1 VTWHLRRAS
10 WLPDSGTPP
19 SGRASREADILV
31 MTATNPLLA
40 DWTTPFA
47 LPPFDQIRAAHFG
60 PAFEVAM
67 KAQRSEV
74 EAIAAQPQAPDFD
87 NTVAAFDRS
96 GRLLSRIEAA
106 FHALAASHT
115 SPEIQAVQRELA
127 APLAAHESA
136 VMMHAGLFARL
147 DAVHARRHDLRLNPE
162 QLRLVERL
170 HLDFVRAGAQLGVD
184 KQPRY
189 AQIMERLAQLTT
201 RFAQNVLADEAG
213 FLLELSDDE
222 RAVFPP
228 FVLAPPLQAA
238 SDRGLA
244 EGRHV
249 VTLSRSLIVPFLT
262 FSTRRELRERAWRAW
277 VGRGENPGDTDN
289 HEVARDILRLR
300 QEQAW
305 MHGHSSYAEY
315 ALANT
320 MAGNIASVN
329 NLLDDVY
336 ARALTALQA
345 EREAV
350 HERLRDAG
358 VQAPFMAWDWRFGS
372 ERVRQT
378 RYAFDDGEVKPYFS
392 LDRMVLAAFDCAR
405 RLFGIRMVRNDAIA
419 VYHPDVVAYEV
430 WDDSGA
436 ASAGTAG
443 EGRLIGIFLHDN
455 FARQTKRS
463 GAWMSALR
471 WQGRN
476 GSVDLPVI
484 MNNNNFAKGAPGEP
498 TLLSFDDARTL
509 FHEFG
514 HGLHGLLSNVTYQ
527 RLSGTNVLRDFIEL
541 PSQLFEH
548 WLLEPEV
555 IARHARHWQTGE
567 PIPETLVRRLQE
579 ARRWGQA
586 YDTVRYAGSA
596 LVDMAVHSR
605 RDKEPPADLPEFE
618 AATLARLNLPPE
630 VGINHRLLHFQ
641 HLFSGSA
648 YAAGYY
654 VYLWAEVLDA
664 DAFEAF
670 KEAGDAFDPVI
681 AARLRQC
688 IYAAGDSVPPQQAY
702 AAFRG
707 RMPSIGPLL
716 RKRGLLPEDVEY

>member
-1 VTWHLRRAS
+1 MARRRHHPRQRFA
-10 WLPDSGTPP
+10 PHGGTTATSKKPTHH
-19 SGRASREADILV
+19 A
-31 MTATNPLLA
+31 MTTTNPLLA

-47 LPPFDQIRAAHFG
+47 LPPFDLIRAADFA
-60 PAFEVAM
+60 PALAAAM
-67 KAQRSEV
+67 QAQRAEV
-74 EAIAAQPQAPDFD
+74 ETIAAQPAPPDFD

-127 APLAAHESA
+127 GPMAAHDSA

-147 DAVHARRHDLRLNPE
+147 DAVHAARHDLSLDAE
-162 QLRLVERL
+162 SLRLVERL
-170 HLDFVRAGAQLGVD
+170 HLDFVRAGAQLGPD

-213 FLLELSDDE
+213 FQMELADDE
-222 RAVFPP
+222 LDGLPP
-228 FVLAPPLQAA
+228 FVRASARQAA
-238 SDRGLA
+238 TDRGL
-244 EGRHV
+244 GDDQHV

-262 FSTRRELRERAWRAW
+262 FSARRDLRERAWKAW
-277 VGRGENPGDTDN
+277 VGRGESEGETDN

-305 MHGHSSYAEY
+305 MHGHASYADF

-336 ARALTALQA
+336 ARALAALQG

-350 HERLRDAG
+350 HESLREAG
-358 VQAPFMAWDWRFGS
+358 VPGPYMAWDWRFGS
-372 ERVRQT
+372 ERVRQA
-378 RYAFDDGEVKPYFS
+378 RYAFDDAEVKPYFS
-392 LDRMVLAAFDCAR
+392 LARMVQAAFDCAH
-405 RLFGIRMVRNDAIA
+405 RLFGIRMVRNDAIP

-430 WDDSGA
+430 HDENVGQQ
-436 ASAGTAG
+436 
-443 EGRLIGIFLHDN
+443 IGIFLHDN

-471 WQGRN
+471 WQCRN
-476 GSVDLPVI
+476 GGVELPVI

-514 HGLHGLLSNVTYQ
+514 HGLHGLLSNVTFQ
-527 RLSGTNVLRDFIEL
+527 RLSGTNVLRDFVEL

-567 PIPETLVRRLQE
+567 PIPEALVRRLQD

-586 YDTVRYAGSA
+586 YETVRYAGSA

-605 RDKEPPADLPEFE
+605 QDKEPPQDLPEFE

-630 VGINHRLLHFQ
+630 VAVNHRLLHFQ
-641 HLFSGSA
+641 HLFSGAS

-664 DAFEAF
+664 DAFDAF
-670 KEAGDAFDPVI
+670 KEAGSAFDPVV
-681 AARLRQC
+681 AARLREC
-688 IYAAGDSVPPQQAY
+688 IYGAGDSVAPQQAY

-707 RMPSIGPLL
+707 RMPSIEPLL
-716 RKRGLLPEDVEY
+716 RKRGLVPEDVTF

>member
-1 VTWHLRRAS
+1 
-10 WLPDSGTPP
+10 
-19 SGRASREADILV
+19 
-31 MTATNPLLA
+31 MTTTNPLLA

-47 LPPFDQIRAAHFG
+47 LPPFDLIEAAHFT
-60 PAFEVAM
+60 PAFDAAM
-67 KAQRSEV
+67 KAQRAEV
-74 EAIAAQPQAPDFD
+74 DAIAAQAEPADFD

-96 GRLLSRIEAA
+96 GRLLSRIETA

-115 SPEIQAVQRELA
+115 SPDIQAVQRELA
-127 APLAAHESA
+127 APLAAHDSA

-147 DAVHARRHDLRLNPE
+147 DAVHEQRHDLSLTPE

-170 HLDFVRAGAQLGVD
+170 HVDFVRAGARLGPD

-189 AQIMERLAQLTT
+189 AHIMERLAQLTT

-213 FLLELSDDE
+213 FQLELSDDE
-222 RAVFPP
+222 LDGLPP
-228 FVLAPPLQAA
+228 FVRASARQAA
-238 SDRGLA
+238 SDRGLPA
-244 EGRHV
+244 GRHV

-262 FSTRRELRERAWRAW
+262 FSSHRALREKAWKAW
-277 VGRGENPGDTDN
+277 VGRGENEGETDN
-289 HEVARDILRLR
+289 REVARDILRLR

-305 MHGHSSYAEY
+305 MHGHASYADY

-336 ARALTALQA
+336 VRALAALKD
-345 EREAV
+345 ERDAV
-350 HERLRDAG
+350 HEALHGAE
-358 VQAPFMAWDWRFGS
+358 VAAPFMAWDWRYGS
-372 ERVRQT
+372 EKVRQQ

-392 LDRMVLAAFDCAR
+392 LDRMVQAAFDCAQ
-405 RLFGIRMVRNDAIA
+405 RLFGIRMVRNDAIP
-419 VYHPDVVAYEV
+419 VYHPDVVPYEV
-430 WDDSGA
+430 HDGDK
-436 ASAGTAG
+436 
-443 EGRLIGIFLHDN
+443 LIGIFLHDN

-471 WQGRN
+471 WQCRN
-476 GSVDLPVI
+476 GGDDLPVI
-484 MNNNNFAKGAPGEP
+484 MNNNNFAKDAPGEP

-527 RLSGTNVLRDFIEL
+527 RLSGTNVLRDFVEL

-567 PIPETLVRRLQE
+567 PIPETLVRRLQD

-586 YDTVRYAGSA
+586 YETARYAGSA

-605 RDKEPPADLPEFE
+605 TDKEPPPDLPEFE

-630 VGINHRLLHFQ
+630 VGVNHRLLHFQ
-641 HLFSGSA
+641 HLFSGAS

-664 DAFEAF
+664 DAFDAF
-670 KEAGDAFDPVI
+670 KEAGSAFDPET

-688 IYAAGDSVPPQQAY
+688 IYGAGDSVAPQQAY

-707 RMPSIGPLL
+707 RMPSIQPLL
-716 RKRGLLPEDVEY
+716 RKRGLLPEGVEY

>member
-1 VTWHLRRAS
+1 
-10 WLPDSGTPP
+10 
-19 SGRASREADILV
+19 

-40 DWTTPFA
+40 DWTTPFG
-47 LPPFDQIRAAHFG
+47 LPPFDRIQAADFG
-60 PAFEVAM
+60 PAFEAAM
-67 KAQRSEV
+67 KAQRAEV
-74 EAIAAQPQAPDFD
+74 EAIAARPAAPDFE
-87 NTVAAFDRS
+87 NTVTAFDRS

-127 APLAAHESA
+127 GPLAAHESA

-147 DAVHARRHDLRLNPE
+147 DAVHAKRHELALDAE

-170 HLDFVRAGAQLGVD
+170 HVDFVRAGARLGPD
-184 KQPRY
+184 TQPRY
-189 AQIMERLAQLTT
+189 AQVMERLAQLTT

-213 FLLELSDDE
+213 FQLELSDDE
-222 RAVFPP
+222 LDGLPP
-228 FVLAPPLQAA
+228 FVRAAARQAA
-238 SDRGLA
+238 IDRGLPD
-244 EGRHV
+244 GTHV

-262 FSTRRELRERAWRAW
+262 FSSRRELRERAWRAW
-277 VGRGENPGDTDN
+277 VGRGEIEGETDN
-289 HEVARDILRLR
+289 REVARDILRLR

-320 MAGNIASVN
+320 MAGNVASVN
-329 NLLDDVY
+329 SLLDDVY
-336 ARALTALQA
+336 SRALTALQD
-345 EREAV
+345 ERKAV
-350 HERLRDAG
+350 HEALRDAG
-358 VQAPFMAWDWRFGS
+358 IAGPYMAWDWRWGS
-372 ERVRQT
+372 EKVRQQ

-392 LDRMVLAAFDCAR
+392 LDRMVQAAFDCAQ
-405 RLFGIRMVRNDAIA
+405 RLFGIRMVRNDAIP

-430 WDDSGA
+430 HDGD
-436 ASAGTAG
+436 
-443 EGRLIGIFLHDN
+443 RLIGIFLHDN

-471 WQGRN
+471 WQCRN
-476 GSVDLPVI
+476 GGVDLPVI

-527 RLSGTNVLRDFIEL
+527 RLSGTNVLRDFVEL

-567 PIPETLVRRLQE
+567 AIPATLVRRLQE

-586 YDTVRYAGSA
+586 YETVRYAGSA

-605 RDKEPPADLPEFE
+605 QDKEPPEDLAEFE

-641 HLFSGSA
+641 HLFSGAA

-664 DAFEAF
+664 DAFDAF
-670 KEAGDAFDPVI
+670 KEAGDAFDPAT

-688 IYAAGDSVPPQQAY
+688 IYGAGDSVAPQHAY
-702 AAFRG
+702 ASFRG
-707 RMPSIGPLL
+707 RMPSIEPLL

>member
-1 VTWHLRRAS
+1 
-10 WLPDSGTPP
+10 
-19 SGRASREADILV
+19 
-31 MTATNPLLA
+31 MTDTNPLLS
-40 DWTTPFA
+40 DWTTPFG
-47 LPPFDQIRAAHFG
+47 LPPFDRIRAADFA
-60 PAFEVAM
+60 PAFAVAM
-67 KAQRSEV
+67 QAQRDEV
-74 EAIAAQPQAPDFD
+74 EAIAAQASAATFD
-87 NTVAAFDRS
+87 DTVAAYDRS

-127 APLAAHESA
+127 GPLAAHESA

-147 DAVHARRHDLRLNPE
+147 DAVHAQRHALGLDAE
-162 QLRLVERL
+162 SLRLVERL
-170 HLDFVRAGAQLGVD
+170 HVDFVRAGARLGPD

-213 FLLELSDDE
+213 FQLELAEADLDGL
-222 RAVFPP
+222 PP
-228 FVLAPPLQAA
+228 FVRASARQAA
-238 SDRGLA
+238 IDRGLG
-244 EGRHV
+244 EGAHV

-262 FSTRRELRERAWRAW
+262 FSTKRELRERAWKAW
-277 VGRGENPGDTDN
+277 VGRGENEGDTDN
-289 HEVARDILRLR
+289 REVARDILRLR

-305 MHGHSSYAEY
+305 MHGHASYAEF

-336 ARALTALQA
+336 TRALAALQG
-345 EREAV
+345 ERAAV
-350 HERLRDAG
+350 HESLREAQLPG
-358 VQAPFMAWDWRFGS
+358 PYMAWDWRFGS
-372 ERVRQT
+372 ERVRQS

-392 LDRMVLAAFDCAR
+392 LDRMVQAAFDCAH
-405 RLFGIRMVRNDAIA
+405 RLFGVRMVRNDAIP

-430 WDDSGA
+430 HDDKA
-436 ASAGTAG
+436 
-443 EGRLIGIFLHDN
+443 GRLIGIFLHDN

-471 WQGRN
+471 YQGRN
-476 GSVDLPVI
+476 GGVDLPVI

-514 HGLHGLLSNVTYQ
+514 HGLHGLLTNVTFQ
-527 RLSGTNVLRDFIEL
+527 RLSGTNVLRDFVEL

-567 PIPETLVRRLQE
+567 PIPEALVRRLQE

-586 YDTVRYAGSA
+586 YETVRYAGSA

-605 RDKEPPADLPEFE
+605 QDKEPPPELAEFE

-630 VGINHRLLHFQ
+630 VGVNHRLLHFQ

-664 DAFEAF
+664 DAFDAF
-670 KEAGDAFDPVI
+670 KEAGSAFDPVT

-688 IYAAGDSVPPQQAY
+688 IYGAGDSVAPQQAY

-707 RMPSIGPLL
+707 RMPSIEPLL
-716 RKRGLLPEDVEY
+716 RKRGLLAEDVEY

>member
-1 VTWHLRRAS
+1 
-10 WLPDSGTPP
+10 
-19 SGRASREADILV
+19 

-40 DWTTPFA
+40 DWKTPFG
-47 LPPFDQIRAAHFG
+47 LPPFDSIRAADFA
-60 PAFEVAM
+60 PAFEAAM
-67 KAQRSEV
+67 KAQRDEV
-74 EAIAAQPQAPDFD
+74 EAIAAQVAAPDFD

-115 SPEIQAVQRELA
+115 SPEIQAAQRELA

-136 VMMHAGLFARL
+136 VMMDAGLFARL
-147 DAVHARRHDLRLNPE
+147 DTVHTARHELALE
-162 QLRLVERL
+162 AESLRLVERL
-170 HLDFVRAGAQLGVD
+170 HVDFVRSGARLAPA
-184 KQPRY
+184 KQARY

-213 FLLELSDDE
+213 FQLELQGDE
-222 RAVFPP
+222 LDGLPSFVRA
-228 FVLAPPLQAA
+228 AARQAA
-238 SDRGLA
+238 SDRGLGEA
-244 EGRHV
+244 AHV

-262 FSTRRELRERAWRAW
+262 FSTRRELRERAWKAW
-277 VGRGENPGDTDN
+277 VGRGENAGETDN
-289 HEVARDILRLR
+289 REVAREILRLR

-305 MHGHSSYAEY
+305 LHGHPSYADF

-329 NLLDDVY
+329 TLLDDVY
-336 ARALTALQA
+336 GRALDALQG

-350 HERLRDAG
+350 HESLRAAG
-358 VQAPFMAWDWRFGS
+358 VAGPMMAWDWRFGS
-372 ERVRQT
+372 ERVRQA

-392 LDRMVLAAFDCAR
+392 LDRMVQAAFDCAH
-405 RLFGIRMVRNDAIA
+405 RLFGIRLVRNDTIP

-430 WDDSGA
+430 HDVGA
-436 ASAGTAG
+436 PGNGDVAPTG
-443 EGRLIGIFLHDN
+443 GRLLGIFLHDN

-471 WQGRN
+471 WQCRN
-476 GSVDLPVI
+476 GGVDLPVI

-514 HGLHGLLSNVTYQ
+514 HGLHGLLSDVTFQ
-527 RLSGTNVLRDFIEL
+527 RLSGTNVLRDFVEL

-555 IARHARHWQTGE
+555 IARHARHWQSGA
-567 PIPETLVRRLQE
+567 PIPESLVRRLQE
-579 ARRWGQA
+579 SRRWGQA
-586 YDTVRYAGSA
+586 YETVRYAGSA

-605 RDKEPPADLPEFE
+605 RDKEPPADLCEFE
-618 AATLARLNLPPE
+618 SATLARLNLPPE
-630 VGINHRLLHFQ
+630 VGVNHRLLHFQ
-641 HLFSGSA
+641 HLFSGSS

-664 DAFEAF
+664 DAFDAF
-670 KEAGDAFDPVI
+670 REAGSAFDPEV
-681 AARLRQC
+681 AARLRRC
-688 IYAAGDSVPPQQAY
+688 IYGAGDSIAPQQAY

-707 RMPSIGPLL
+707 RMPSIEPLL
-716 RKRGLLPEDVEY
+716 RKRGLLPEDVVY

>member
-1 VTWHLRRAS
+1 
-10 WLPDSGTPP
+10 
-19 SGRASREADILV
+19 
-31 MTATNPLLA
+31 MTAKNPLLD
-40 DWTTPFA
+40 DWTTPFS
-47 LPPFDQIRAAHFG
+47 LPPFDRIRAADFA
-60 PAFEVAM
+60 PAFAAAM
-67 KAQRSEV
+67 QAQRAEV
-74 EAIAAQPQAPDFD
+74 EAIAAHPGPADFD
-87 NTVAAFDRS
+87 NTVAAFDRG

-127 APLAAHESA
+127 GPLAAHDSA
-136 VMMHAGLFARL
+136 VMMHAGLFARM
-147 DAVHARRHDLRLNPE
+147 DAVHAARHGLGLDPE
-162 QLRLVERL
+162 RLRLVERL
-170 HLDFVRAGAQLGVD
+170 HIDFVRAGAKLGAD
-184 KQPRY
+184 QQPRY

-213 FLLELSDDE
+213 FQLELSDAELDGL
-222 RAVFPP
+222 PP
-228 FVLAPPLQAA
+228 FVRASARQAA
-238 SDRGLA
+238 SDRGLGA
-244 EGRHV
+244 GTHV

-262 FSTRRELRERAWRAW
+262 FSSHRQLRERAWTAW
-277 VGRGENPGDTDN
+277 VGRGENEGETDN

-305 MHGHSSYAEY
+305 MHGHASYADY

-320 MAGNIASVN
+320 MAGTTASVD

-336 ARALTALQA
+336 ARALGALRD
-345 EREAV
+345 ERAAV
-350 HERLRDAG
+350 HESLRDAG
-358 VQAPFMAWDWRFGS
+358 VAAPYMAWDWRFGS
-372 ERVRQT
+372 ERVRQA

-392 LDRMVLAAFDCAR
+392 LDRMVQAAFDCAQ
-405 RLFGIRMVRNDAIA
+405 RLFGIRMVRNDAIP
-419 VYHPDVVAYEV
+419 VYHPDVVPYEV
-430 WDDSGA
+430 HDGDK
-436 ASAGTAG
+436 
-443 EGRLIGIFLHDN
+443 LIGIFLHDN

-471 WQGRN
+471 WQCRN
-476 GSVDLPVI
+476 GGVDLPVI

-514 HGLHGLLSNVTYQ
+514 HGLHGLLSNVTFQ
-527 RLSGTNVLRDFIEL
+527 RLSGTNVLRDFVEL

-586 YDTVRYAGSA
+586 YETVRYAGSA
-596 LVDMAVHSR
+596 LVDMAVHAR
-605 RDKEPPADLPEFE
+605 QDKEPPADLPEFE
-618 AATLARLNLPPE
+618 AATLARLGLPPE
-630 VGINHRLLHFQ
+630 VGVNHRLLHFQ

-664 DAFEAF
+664 DAFDAF
-670 KEAGDAFDPVI
+670 KEAGNPFDPVT

-688 IYAAGDSVPPQQAY
+688 IYGAGDSVAPQQAY

-707 RMPSIGPLL
+707 RMPSIEPLL
-716 RKRGLLPEDVEY
+716 RKRGLLPEGVEY

>member
-1 VTWHLRRAS
+1 
-10 WLPDSGTPP
+10 
-19 SGRASREADILV
+19 

-47 LPPFDQIRAAHFG
+47 LPPFDLIQASHFA
-60 PAFEVAM
+60 PAFEAAM
-67 KAQRSEV
+67 QAQRAEV
-74 EAIAAQPQAPDFD
+74 EAIAAQADTPDFE

-96 GRLLSRIEAA
+96 GRLLARIEAA

-115 SPEIQAVQRELA
+115 SPELQAVQRELA
-127 APLAAHESA
+127 APLAAHDSA

-147 DAVHARRHDLRLNPE
+147 DAVHARRQELGLDPE
-162 QLRLVERL
+162 QMRLVERL
-170 HLDFVRAGAQLGVD
+170 HVDFVRSGAKLGSD
-184 KQPRY
+184 RQPRY

-201 RFAQNVLADEAG
+201 RFAQNVLADDAG
-213 FLLELSDDE
+213 FQLELSSE
-222 RAVFPP
+222 ELAGRPP
-228 FVLAPPLQAA
+228 FVRASARQAA

-244 EGRHV
+244 EGTHV

-262 FSTRRELRERAWRAW
+262 FSNRRELRERAWKAW
-277 VGRGENPGDTDN
+277 VGRGENEGETDN

-305 MHGHSSYAEY
+305 LHGHASYAEY

-320 MAGNIASVN
+320 MAGNVASVN
-329 NLLDDVY
+329 TLLDDVY
-336 ARALTALQA
+336 SRALTALQD
-345 EREAV
+345 EREA
-350 HERLRDAG
+350 
-358 VQAPFMAWDWRFGS
+358 WRFGA
-372 ERVRQT
+372 EKVRQQ

-392 LDRMVLAAFDCAR
+392 LDRMVQAAFDCAH
-405 RLFGIRMVRNDAIA
+405 RLFGIRMVRNDAIP
-419 VYHPDVVAYEV
+419 VYHPDVVPYEV
-430 WDDSGA
+430 HDGDK
-436 ASAGTAG
+436 
-443 EGRLIGIFLHDN
+443 LIGIFLHDN

-471 WQGRN
+471 WQSRN

-514 HGLHGLLSNVTYQ
+514 HGLHGLLSNVTFQ
-527 RLSGTNVLRDFIEL
+527 RLSGTNVLRDFVEL
-541 PSQLFEH
+541 PSQLYEH

-579 ARRWGQA
+579 SRRWGQA
-586 YDTVRYAGSA
+586 YETVRYAGSA

-605 RDKEPPADLPEFE
+605 QDKEPPPDLPEFE

-630 VGINHRLLHFQ
+630 VGVNHKLLHFQ
-641 HLFSGSA
+641 HLFSGSS

-664 DAFEAF
+664 DAFDAF
-670 KEAGDAFDPVI
+670 KEAGSAFDPVV

-688 IYAAGDSVPPQQAY
+688 IYGAGDSVAPQQASPD
-702 AAFRG
+702 FRG
-707 RMPSIGPLL
+707 RMPSIEPLL

>member
-1 VTWHLRRAS
+1 
-10 WLPDSGTPP
+10 
-19 SGRASREADILV
+19 

-40 DWTTPFA
+40 DWTTPFS
-47 LPPFDQIRAAHFG
+47 LPPFDRIRATDFS
-60 PAFEVAM
+60 PAFEAAM
-67 KAQRSEV
+67 RAQRAEV
-74 EAIAAQPQAPDFD
+74 DAIAAQPGAPDFD

-127 APLAAHESA
+127 GPLAAHESA

-147 DAVHARRHDLRLNPE
+147 DAVHVKRHELPLDEE

-170 HLDFVRAGAQLGVD
+170 HVDFVRAGARLGSD

-213 FLLELSDDE
+213 FQLELSEAELDGL
-222 RAVFPP
+222 PP
-228 FVLAPPLQAA
+228 FVRASARQAA

-244 EGRHV
+244 EGTHV

-262 FSTRRELRERAWRAW
+262 FSNRRALRERAWRAW
-277 VGRGENPGDTDN
+277 VGRGEIEGETDN
-289 HEVARDILRLR
+289 REVARDILRLR

-305 MHGHSSYAEY
+305 MHGHASYADY

-320 MAGNIASVN
+320 MAGNVASVDT
-329 NLLDDVY
+329 LLDDVY
-336 ARALTALQA
+336 SRALAALQD
-345 EREAV
+345 ERKAV
-350 HERLRDAG
+350 HEALRDSG
-358 VQAPFMAWDWRFGS
+358 VAAPYMAWDWRFGS
-372 ERVRQT
+372 EKVRQQ

-392 LDRMVLAAFDCAR
+392 LDRMVQAAFDCAQ
-405 RLFGIRMVRNDAIA
+405 RLFGIRMVRNDAIP
-419 VYHPDVVAYEV
+419 VYHPDVVPYEV
-430 WDDSGA
+430 HDGD
-436 ASAGTAG
+436 
-443 EGRLIGIFLHDN
+443 RLIGIFLHDN

-471 WQGRN
+471 WQCRN
-476 GSVDLPVI
+476 GGVDLPVI

-514 HGLHGLLSNVTYQ
+514 HGLHGLLSDVTYQ
-527 RLSGTNVLRDFIEL
+527 RLSGTNVLRDFVEL

-586 YDTVRYAGSA
+586 YETVRYAGSA

-605 RDKEPPADLPEFE
+605 QDKEPPEDLPEFE

-630 VGINHRLLHFQ
+630 VGVNHRLLHFQ

-664 DAFEAF
+664 DAFDAF
-670 KEAGDAFDPVI
+670 KEAGNAFDPAT

-688 IYAAGDSVPPQQAY
+688 IYGAGDSVAPQQAY

-707 RMPSIGPLL
+707 RMPSIEPLL

>member
-1 VTWHLRRAS
+1 
-10 WLPDSGTPP
+10 
-19 SGRASREADILV
+19 
-31 MTATNPLLA
+31 MTANNPLLA

-47 LPPFDQIRAAHFG
+47 LPPFDRIRASHFA
-60 PAFEVAM
+60 PAFESAM
-67 KAQRSEV
+67 HAQRAEV
-74 EAIAAQPQAPDFD
+74 DAIATQDDAPDFD

-115 SPEIQAVQRELA
+115 SPEIQAVQRDLA
-127 APLAAHESA
+127 GPLAAHDSA

-147 DAVHARRHDLRLNPE
+147 DAVHSGRHEFGLAPE

-170 HLDFVRAGAQLGVD
+170 HLDFVRAGARLGAD

-213 FLLELSDDE
+213 FQLELSEDDL
-222 RAVFPP
+222 AGLPP
-228 FVLAPPLQAA
+228 FVRASARQAA

-244 EGRHV
+244 DGAHM

-262 FSTRRELRERAWRAW
+262 FAARRDLRERAWKAW
-277 VGRGENPGDTDN
+277 VGRGETAGETDN

-305 MHGHSSYAEY
+305 MHGHASYAEY

-336 ARALTALQA
+336 MRAHTALQG

-350 HERLRDAG
+350 HASLRDAG
-358 VQAPFMAWDWRFGS
+358 VSAPFMAWDWRFGS
-372 ERVRQT
+372 ERVRQS

-392 LDRMVLAAFDCAR
+392 LDRMVQAAFDCAE
-405 RLFGIRMVRNDAIA
+405 RLFGIRMVRNDAIP

-430 WDDSGA
+430 WDETTPDSSIAPNHPPGGTRPGSAAAERGVRACGA
-436 ASAGTAG
+436 GK
-443 EGRLIGIFLHDN
+443 LIGIFLHDN

-476 GSVDLPVI
+476 GGVDLPVI

-527 RLSGTNVLRDFIEL
+527 RLSGTNVLRDFVEL

-586 YDTVRYAGSA
+586 YETVRYAGSA
-596 LVDMAVHSR
+596 LVDMAVHAR
-605 RDKEPPADLPEFE
+605 QDKEPPADLPEFE

-630 VGINHRLLHFQ
+630 VGVNHRLLHFQ

-664 DAFEAF
+664 DAFDAF
-670 KEAGDAFDPVI
+670 KEAGSAFDPVT

-688 IYAAGDSVPPQQAY
+688 IYGAGDSVAPQQAY

-707 RMPSIGPLL
+707 RMPSIEPLL

>member
-1 VTWHLRRAS
+1 
-10 WLPDSGTPP
+10 
-19 SGRASREADILV
+19 
-31 MTATNPLLA
+31 MTAANPLLA
-40 DWTTPFA
+40 DWMTPFA
-47 LPPFDQIRAAHFG
+47 LPPFDRIRADDFA
-60 PAFEVAM
+60 PAFQAAM
-67 KAQRSEV
+67 QAQRNEV
-74 EAIAAQPQAPDFD
+74 DAIAAQDAPPDFD

-96 GRLLSRIEAA
+96 GRLLSRIESA

-115 SPEIQAVQRELA
+115 SPEIQAVQREIA
-127 APLAAHESA
+127 GPLAAHDSA

-147 DAVHARRHDLRLNPE
+147 DRVHAARHELGLEPE

-170 HLDFVRAGAQLGVD
+170 HVDFVRAGAQLGAD
-184 KQPRY
+184 RQPRY

-213 FLLELSDDE
+213 FQLELGGDE
-222 RAVFPP
+222 LDGLPP
-228 FVLAPPLQAA
+228 FVRASARQAA
-238 SDRGLA
+238 SDRGLG
-244 EGRHV
+244 ESSHV

-277 VGRGENPGDTDN
+277 VGRGENEGETDN
-289 HEVARDILRLR
+289 REVAREILRLR

-305 MHGHSSYAEY
+305 MHGHASYADY

-329 NLLDDVY
+329 SLLDDVY
-336 ARALTALQA
+336 ARALDALKD

-350 HERLRDAG
+350 HEALRSAG
-358 VQAPFMAWDWRFGS
+358 VAAPFMAWDWRFGS
-372 ERVRQT
+372 ERVRQQ

-392 LDRMVLAAFDCAR
+392 LDRMVQAAFDCAQ
-405 RLFGIRMVRNDAIA
+405 RLFGIRMVRNDAIP
-419 VYHPDVVAYEV
+419 VYHPDVVPYEV
-430 WDDSGA
+430 HDGDK
-436 ASAGTAG
+436 
-443 EGRLIGIFLHDN
+443 LIGIFLHDN

-463 GAWMSALR
+463 GAWMSSLR
-471 WQGRN
+471 QQSRN
-476 GSVDLPVI
+476 GGVDLPVI

-514 HGLHGLLSNVTYQ
+514 HGLHGLLSNVTFQ
-527 RLSGTNVLRDFIEL
+527 RLSGTNVLRDFVEL

-586 YDTVRYAGSA
+586 YETVRYAGSA

-605 RDKEPPADLPEFE
+605 TDKEPPPDLPEFE

-630 VGINHRLLHFQ
+630 VGVNHRLLHFQ
-641 HLFSGSA
+641 HLFSGSS

-664 DAFEAF
+664 DAFDAF
-670 KEAGDAFDPVI
+670 KEAGNAFDPVT

-688 IYAAGDSVPPQQAY
+688 IYGAGDSVAPQQAY

-707 RMPSIGPLL
+707 RMPSIEPLL

>member
-1 VTWHLRRAS
+1 
-10 WLPDSGTPP
+10 
-19 SGRASREADILV
+19 

-40 DWTTPFA
+40 DWTTPFG
-47 LPPFDQIRAAHFG
+47 LPPFDRIRAADFG
-60 PAFEVAM
+60 PAFEAAM
-67 KAQRSEV
+67 KAQRAEV
-74 EAIAAQPQAPDFD
+74 EAIAAQAAAPDFE

-127 APLAAHESA
+127 GPLAAHESA

-147 DAVHARRHDLRLNPE
+147 DAVHAKRHELALDAE

-170 HLDFVRAGAQLGVD
+170 HVDFVRAGARLGPD
-184 KQPRY
+184 RQPRY
-189 AQIMERLAQLTT
+189 AQVMERLAQLTT

-213 FLLELSDDE
+213 FQLELSDDE
-222 RAVFPP
+222 LDGLPP
-228 FVLAPPLQAA
+228 FVRAAARQAA
-238 SDRGLA
+238 IDRGLP
-244 EGRHV
+244 EGTHV

-262 FSTRRELRERAWRAW
+262 FSSRRELRERAWKAW
-277 VGRGENPGDTDN
+277 VGRGEIEGETDN
-289 HEVARDILRLR
+289 REVARDILRLR

-315 ALANT
+315 ALVNT
-320 MAGNIASVN
+320 MAGNVASVN
-329 NLLDDVY
+329 TLLDDVY
-336 ARALTALQA
+336 SRALTALQD
-345 EREAV
+345 ERKAV
-350 HERLRDAG
+350 HEALREAG
-358 VQAPFMAWDWRFGS
+358 VAAPYMAWDWRWGS
-372 ERVRQT
+372 EKVRQQ

-392 LDRMVLAAFDCAR
+392 LERMVQAAFDCAQ
-405 RLFGIRMVRNDAIA
+405 RLFGIRMLRNDAIP
-419 VYHPDVVAYEV
+419 VYHPDVIAYEV
-430 WDDSGA
+430 HDGD
-436 ASAGTAG
+436 
-443 EGRLIGIFLHDN
+443 RLIGIFLHDN

-471 WQGRN
+471 WQCRN
-476 GSVDLPVI
+476 GGVDLPVI

-527 RLSGTNVLRDFIEL
+527 RLSGTNVLRDFVEL

-555 IARHARHWQTGE
+555 ITRHARHWQTSE
-567 PIPETLVRRLQE
+567 AIPETLVRRLQE

-586 YDTVRYAGSA
+586 YETVRYAGSA

-605 RDKEPPADLPEFE
+605 QDKEPPQDLAEFE

-630 VGINHRLLHFQ
+630 VGVNHRLLHFQ
-641 HLFSGSA
+641 HLFSGAA

-664 DAFEAF
+664 DAFDAF
-670 KEAGDAFDPVI
+670 KEAGNAFDPAT
-681 AARLRQC
+681 AARLRRC
-688 IYAAGDSVPPQQAY
+688 IYGAGDSVAPQQAY
-702 AAFRG
+702 ASFRG
-707 RMPSIGPLL
+707 RMPSIEPLL

>member
-1 VTWHLRRAS
+1 
-10 WLPDSGTPP
+10 
-19 SGRASREADILV
+19 

-47 LPPFDQIRAAHFG
+47 LPPFDEIQAVHFA

-67 KAQRSEV
+67 QAQRDEV
-74 EAIAAQPQAPDFD
+74 QAIAAQAEPPDFD

-96 GRLLSRIEAA
+96 GRLLARIEAA

-127 APLAAHESA
+127 GPLAAHDSA

-147 DAVHARRHDLRLNPE
+147 DAVHAARHGLGLDPE
-162 QLRLVERL
+162 SLRLVERL
-170 HLDFVRAGAQLGVD
+170 HVDFVRAGAQLGPD

-189 AQIMERLAQLTT
+189 AQVMERLAQLTT

-213 FLLELSDDE
+213 FQLELADDE
-222 RAVFPP
+222 LDGLPP
-228 FVLAPPLQAA
+228 FVRASARQAA
-238 SDRGLA
+238 SDRGLG

-262 FSTRRELRERAWRAW
+262 FSTRRDLRERAWKAW
-277 VGRGENPGDTDN
+277 VGRGGNDGGTDN

-305 MHGHSSYAEY
+305 MHGHASYAEF
-315 ALANT
+315 ALTNT

-336 ARALTALQA
+336 ARALAALKD
-345 EREAV
+345 ERAAV
-350 HERLRDAG
+350 HESLRGAG
-358 VQAPFMAWDWRFGS
+358 VPGPYMAWDWRFGS

-392 LDRMVLAAFDCAR
+392 LDRMVQAAFDCAQ
-405 RLFGIRMVRNDAIA
+405 RLFGIRMVRNDAIP

-430 WDDSGA
+430 HDDN
-436 ASAGTAG
+436 AG
-443 EGRLIGIFLHDN
+443 RQIGIFLHDN

-471 WQGRN
+471 WQCRN
-476 GSVDLPVI
+476 GGVDLPVI

-514 HGLHGLLSNVTYQ
+514 HGLHGLLSDVTFQ
-527 RLSGTNVLRDFIEL
+527 RLSGTNVLRDFVEL

-555 IARHARHWQTGE
+555 IARHARHWQTGA
-567 PIPETLVRRLQE
+567 PIPAALVLRLQQ

-586 YDTVRYAGSA
+586 YETVRYAGSA

-605 RDKEPPADLPEFE
+605 QDKEPPSDLPEFE

-630 VGINHRLLHFQ
+630 VGVNHRLLHFQ
-641 HLFSGSA
+641 HLFSGSS

-664 DAFEAF
+664 DAFDAF
-670 KEAGDAFDPVI
+670 KEAGSAFDPVT

-688 IYAAGDSVPPQQAY
+688 IYGAGDSVAPQQAY

-707 RMPSIGPLL
+707 RMPSIEPLL
-716 RKRGLLPEDVEY
+716 RKRGLLPEDVTY

>member
-1 VTWHLRRAS
+1 
-10 WLPDSGTPP
+10 
-19 SGRASREADILV
+19 

-47 LPPFDQIRAAHFG
+47 LPPFDRIRASDFA
-60 PAFEVAM
+60 PAFAAAM
-67 KAQRSEV
+67 AAQRAEV
-74 EAIAAQPQAPDFD
+74 DAIAAQPAAPDFD

-127 APLAAHESA
+127 GPLAAHDSA

-147 DAVHARRHDLRLNPE
+147 DAVHAKRHELALAPE

-170 HLDFVRAGAQLGVD
+170 HVDFVRAGAKLGPD
-184 KQPRY
+184 RQPRY
-189 AQIMERLAQLTT
+189 TQIMERLAQLTT

-213 FLLELSDDE
+213 FQLELSETELDGL
-222 RAVFPP
+222 PP
-228 FVLAPPLQAA
+228 FVRASARQAA
-238 SDRGLA
+238 SDRGLP
-244 EGRHV
+244 EGTHV

-262 FSTRRELRERAWRAW
+262 FASRRELRERAWKAW
-277 VGRGENPGDTDN
+277 VGRGENEGETDN
-289 HEVARDILRLR
+289 REVARDILRLR

-305 MHGHSSYAEY
+305 MHGHASYADY

-320 MAGNIASVN
+320 MAGNVASVDT
-329 NLLDDVY
+329 LLDDVY
-336 ARALTALQA
+336 ARALAALQD
-345 EREAV
+345 ERQAV
-350 HERLRDAG
+350 HAALRDAG
-358 VQAPFMAWDWRFGS
+358 VAGPYMAWDWRFGS
-372 ERVRQT
+372 EKVRQQ

-392 LDRMVLAAFDCAR
+392 LDRMVQAAFDCAQ
-405 RLFGIRMVRNDAIA
+405 RLFGIRMVRNDAIP
-419 VYHPDVVAYEV
+419 VYHPDVVPYEV
-430 WDDSGA
+430 HDGDK
-436 ASAGTAG
+436 
-443 EGRLIGIFLHDN
+443 LIGIFLHDN

-463 GAWMSALR
+463 GAWMSSLR
-471 WQGRN
+471 VQSRN
-476 GSVDLPVI
+476 GETMLPIV

-527 RLSGTNVLRDFIEL
+527 RLSGTNVLRDFVEL

-567 PIPETLVRRLQE
+567 PIPETLVRRLQQ

-586 YDTVRYAGSA
+586 YETVRYAGSA
-596 LVDMAVHSR
+596 LVDMAVHAR
-605 RDKEPPADLPEFE
+605 QDKEPPADLPEFE

-630 VGINHRLLHFQ
+630 VGVNHRLLHFQ

-664 DAFEAF
+664 DAFDAF
-670 KEAGDAFDPVI
+670 KEAGNAFDPAT

-688 IYAAGDSVPPQQAY
+688 IYGAGDSVAPQQAY

-707 RMPSIGPLL
+707 RMPSIEPLL
-716 RKRGLLPEDVEY
+716 RKRGLLPEGVEY

>member
-1 VTWHLRRAS
+1 
-10 WLPDSGTPP
+10 
-19 SGRASREADILV
+19 

-47 LPPFDQIRAAHFG
+47 LPPFDRIRASDFA
-60 PAFEVAM
+60 PAFEAAM
-67 KAQRSEV
+67 AAQRAEV
-74 EAIAAQPQAPDFD
+74 DAIAAQPAAPDFD

-127 APLAAHESA
+127 GPLAAHDSA

-147 DAVHARRHDLRLNPE
+147 DAVHAKRHELALAPE

-170 HLDFVRAGAQLGVD
+170 HVDFVRAGAKLGPD
-184 KQPRY
+184 RQPRY
-189 AQIMERLAQLTT
+189 TQIMERLAQLTT

-213 FLLELSDDE
+213 FQLELSETELDGL
-222 RAVFPP
+222 PP
-228 FVLAPPLQAA
+228 FVRASARQAA
-238 SDRGLA
+238 SDRGLP
-244 EGRHV
+244 EGTHV

-262 FSTRRELRERAWRAW
+262 FASRRELRERAWKAW
-277 VGRGENPGDTDN
+277 VGRGENEGETDN
-289 HEVARDILRLR
+289 REVARDILRLR

-305 MHGHSSYAEY
+305 MHGHASYADY

-320 MAGNIASVN
+320 MAGNVASVDT
-329 NLLDDVY
+329 LLDDVY
-336 ARALTALQA
+336 ARALAALQD
-345 EREAV
+345 ERQAV
-350 HERLRDAG
+350 HAALRDAG
-358 VQAPFMAWDWRFGS
+358 VAGPYMAWDWRFGS
-372 ERVRQT
+372 EKVRQQ

-392 LDRMVLAAFDCAR
+392 LDRMVQAAFDCAQ
-405 RLFGIRMVRNDAIA
+405 RLFGIRMVRNDAIP
-419 VYHPDVVAYEV
+419 VYHPDVVPYEV
-430 WDDSGA
+430 HDGDK
-436 ASAGTAG
+436 
-443 EGRLIGIFLHDN
+443 LIGIFLHDN

-471 WQGRN
+471 WQCRN
-476 GSVDLPVI
+476 GGVDLPVI

-527 RLSGTNVLRDFIEL
+527 RLSGTNVLRDFVEL

-567 PIPETLVRRLQE
+567 PIPETLVRRLQQ

-586 YDTVRYAGSA
+586 YETVRYAGSA

-605 RDKEPPADLPEFE
+605 QDKEPPPDLPEFE

-630 VGINHRLLHFQ
+630 VGVNHRLLHFQ

-664 DAFEAF
+664 DAFDAF
-670 KEAGDAFDPVI
+670 KEAGNAFDPAT

-688 IYAAGDSVPPQQAY
+688 IYGAGDSVAPQQAY

-707 RMPSIGPLL
+707 RMPSIEPLL
-716 RKRGLLPEDVEY
+716 RKRGLLPEGVEY

>member
-1 VTWHLRRAS
+1 MARRRHHPRQRFA
-10 WLPDSGTPP
+10 PHGGTTATSKKPTHH
-19 SGRASREADILV
+19 A
-31 MTATNPLLA
+31 MTTTNPLLA

-47 LPPFDQIRAAHFG
+47 LPPFDLIRAADFA
-60 PAFEVAM
+60 PALAAAM
-67 KAQRSEV
+67 QAQRAEV
-74 EAIAAQPQAPDFD
+74 ETIAAQPAPPDFD

-127 APLAAHESA
+127 GPMAAHDSA

-147 DAVHARRHDLRLNPE
+147 DAVHAARHDLSLDAE
-162 QLRLVERL
+162 SLRLVERL
-170 HLDFVRAGAQLGVD
+170 HLDFVRAGAQLGPD

-213 FLLELSDDE
+213 FQMELADDE
-222 RAVFPP
+222 LDGLPP
-228 FVLAPPLQAA
+228 FVRASARQAA
-238 SDRGLA
+238 TDRGL
-244 EGRHV
+244 GDDQHV

-262 FSTRRELRERAWRAW
+262 FSARRDLRERAWKAW
-277 VGRGENPGDTDN
+277 VGRGESEGETDN

-305 MHGHSSYAEY
+305 MHGHASYADF

-336 ARALTALQA
+336 ARALAALQG

-350 HERLRDAG
+350 HESLREAG
-358 VQAPFMAWDWRFGS
+358 VPGPYMAWDWRFGS
-372 ERVRQT
+372 ERVRQA
-378 RYAFDDGEVKPYFS
+378 RYAFDDAEVKPYFS
-392 LDRMVLAAFDCAR
+392 LARMVQAAFDCAH
-405 RLFGIRMVRNDAIA
+405 RLFGIRMVRNDAIP

-430 WDDSGA
+430 HDEN
-436 ASAGTAG
+436 AGQQ
-443 EGRLIGIFLHDN
+443 IGIFLHDN

-471 WQGRN
+471 WQCRN
-476 GSVDLPVI
+476 GGVELPVI

-514 HGLHGLLSNVTYQ
+514 HGLHGLLSNVTFQ
-527 RLSGTNVLRDFIEL
+527 RLSGTNVLRDFVEL

-567 PIPETLVRRLQE
+567 PIPEALVRRLQD

-586 YDTVRYAGSA
+586 YETVRYAGSA

-605 RDKEPPADLPEFE
+605 QDKEPPQDLPEFE

-630 VGINHRLLHFQ
+630 VAVNHRLLHFQ
-641 HLFSGSA
+641 HLFSGAS

-664 DAFEAF
+664 DAFDAF
-670 KEAGDAFDPVI
+670 KEAGSAFDPVV
-681 AARLRQC
+681 AARLREC
-688 IYAAGDSVPPQQAY
+688 IYGAGDSVAPQQAY

-707 RMPSIGPLL
+707 RMPSIEPLL
-716 RKRGLLPEDVEY
+716 RKRGLVPEDVTF

>member
-1 VTWHLRRAS
+1 
-10 WLPDSGTPP
+10 
-19 SGRASREADILV
+19 
-31 MTATNPLLA
+31 MTAKNPLLA

-47 LPPFDQIRAAHFG
+47 LPPFDLIRAADFA
-60 PAFEVAM
+60 PAFEAAM
-67 KAQRSEV
+67 RAQRAEV
-74 EAIAAQPQAPDFD
+74 EAIAAQPDAPDFD

-115 SPEIQAVQRELA
+115 SPDIQSVQRELA
-127 APLAAHESA
+127 APLAAHDSA
-136 VMMHAGLFARL
+136 VMMHAGLFARM
-147 DAVHARRHDLRLNPE
+147 DAVHEKRHELGLAPE

-170 HLDFVRAGAQLGVD
+170 HLDFVRAGAKLAADQ
-184 KQPRY
+184 QPRY

-213 FLLELSDDE
+213 FQLALSEADLDGL
-222 RAVFPP
+222 PP
-228 FVLAPPLQAA
+228 FVRASARQAA
-238 SDRGLA
+238 TDRGLG
-244 EGRHV
+244 EGTHV

-262 FSTRRELRERAWRAW
+262 FATRRDLRERAWKAW
-277 VGRGENPGDTDN
+277 VGRGEMEGETDN
-289 HEVARDILRLR
+289 REVARDILRLR

-305 MHGHSSYAEY
+305 MHGHASYADY

-336 ARALTALQA
+336 ARALSALKD

-350 HERLRDAG
+350 HEALRGAG
-358 VQAPFMAWDWRFGS
+358 VTAPFMAWDWRFGS
-372 ERVRQT
+372 ERVRQQ

-392 LDRMVLAAFDCAR
+392 LDRMVQAAFDCAQ
-405 RLFGIRMVRNDAIA
+405 RLFGIRMVRNDAIP
-419 VYHPDVVAYEV
+419 VYHPDVVPYEV
-430 WDDSGA
+430 HDGDK
-436 ASAGTAG
+436 
-443 EGRLIGIFLHDN
+443 LIGIFLHDN

-471 WQGRN
+471 WQCRN
-476 GSVDLPVI
+476 GGVDLPVI

-514 HGLHGLLSNVTYQ
+514 HGLHGLLSDVTYQ
-527 RLSGTNVLRDFIEL
+527 RLSGTNVLRDFVEL

-586 YDTVRYAGSA
+586 YETVRYAGSA

-605 RDKEPPADLPEFE
+605 IDKEPPPDLPEFE

-630 VGINHRLLHFQ
+630 VGVNHRLLHFQ
-641 HLFSGSA
+641 HLFSGSS
-648 YAAGYY
+648 YAAG
-654 VYLWAEVLDA
+654 
-664 DAFEAF
+664 
-670 KEAGDAFDPVI
+670 
-681 AARLRQC
+681 
-688 IYAAGDSVPPQQAY
+688 
-702 AAFRG
+702 
-707 RMPSIGPLL
+707 
-716 RKRGLLPEDVEY
+716 

>member
-1 VTWHLRRAS
+1 
-10 WLPDSGTPP
+10 
-19 SGRASREADILV
+19 
-31 MTATNPLLA
+31 MTAKNPLLA

-47 LPPFDQIRAAHFG
+47 LPPFDLIRAADFA
-60 PAFEVAM
+60 PAFEAAM
-67 KAQRSEV
+67 QAQRAEV
-74 EAIAAQPQAPDFD
+74 EAIAAQPDAPDFD

-115 SPEIQAVQRELA
+115 SPDIQAVQRELA
-127 APLAAHESA
+127 APLAAHDSA
-136 VMMHAGLFARL
+136 VMMHAGLFARM
-147 DAVHARRHDLRLNPE
+147 DAVHAKRHELGLAPE

-170 HLDFVRAGAQLGVD
+170 HLDFVRAGAKLGAD
-184 KQPRY
+184 QQPRY
-189 AQIMERLAQLTT
+189 ARIMERLAQLTT

-213 FLLELSDDE
+213 FQLELSDADLDGL
-222 RAVFPP
+222 PP
-228 FVLAPPLQAA
+228 FVRASARQAA
-238 SDRGLA
+238 SDRGLG
-244 EGRHV
+244 EGAHV

-262 FSTRRELRERAWRAW
+262 FSTRRDLRERAWKAW
-277 VGRGENPGDTDN
+277 VGRGENAGETDN
-289 HEVARDILRLR
+289 REVARDILRLR

-305 MHGHSSYAEY
+305 MHGHASYADH

-336 ARALTALQA
+336 ARALTALKD
-345 EREAV
+345 ERDAV
-350 HERLRDAG
+350 HEALRGAA
-358 VQAPFMAWDWRFGS
+358 VAAPFMAWDWRFGS
-372 ERVRQT
+372 ERVRQQ

-392 LDRMVLAAFDCAR
+392 LDRMVQAAFDCAQ
-405 RLFGIRMVRNDAIA
+405 RLFGIRMVRNDAIP
-419 VYHPDVVAYEV
+419 VYHPDVVPYEV
-430 WDDSGA
+430 WDDTAPVSAGTPNPPPGGARPGSGA
-436 ASAGTAG
+436 AERGVRASG

-471 WQGRN
+471 WQCRN
-476 GSVDLPVI
+476 GGADLPVI

-527 RLSGTNVLRDFIEL
+527 RLSGTNVLRDFVEL

-586 YDTVRYAGSA
+586 YETVRYAGSA

-605 RDKEPPADLPEFE
+605 TDKEPPQDLPEFE

-630 VGINHRLLHFQ
+630 VGVNHRLLHFQ
-641 HLFSGSA
+641 HLFSGAA

-664 DAFEAF
+664 DAFDAF
-670 KEAGDAFDPVI
+670 KEAGNAFDPVT

-688 IYAAGDSVPPQQAY
+688 IYGAGDSVAPQQAY

-707 RMPSIGPLL
+707 RMPSIEPLL
-716 RKRGLLPEDVEY
+716 RKRGLLPEGVAY

>member
-1 VTWHLRRAS
+1 
-10 WLPDSGTPP
+10 
-19 SGRASREADILV
+19 
-31 MTATNPLLA
+31 MTANNPLLA
-40 DWTTPFA
+40 DWKTPFS
-47 LPPFDQIRAAHFG
+47 LPPFDQIRASDFA
-60 PAFEVAM
+60 PAFEAAM
-67 KAQRSEV
+67 RAQRGEV
-74 EAIAAQPQAPDFD
+74 EAIAGHADAPDFD

-115 SPEIQAVQRELA
+115 SPDIQAVQRDLA

-147 DAVHARRHDLRLNPE
+147 DAVHAKRHELGLDPE

-170 HLDFVRAGAQLGVD
+170 HVDFVRAGARLGAEQ
-184 KQPRY
+184 QPRY
-189 AQIMERLAQLTT
+189 ARIMERLAQLTT

-213 FLLELSDDE
+213 FQLELSDADLE
-222 RAVFPP
+222 GLPP
-228 FVLAPPLQAA
+228 FVRAAARQAA
-238 SDRGLA
+238 IDRGLG
-244 EGRHV
+244 EGTHV

-262 FSTRRELRERAWRAW
+262 FSTRRDLRERAWKAW
-277 VGRGENPGDTDN
+277 VGRGENEGETDN

-305 MHGHSSYAEY
+305 MHGHASYADY

-320 MAGNIASVN
+320 MAGNTASVN

-336 ARALTALQA
+336 MRALTALKD
-345 EREAV
+345 ERDAV
-350 HERLRDAG
+350 HESLRDAG
-358 VQAPFMAWDWRFGS
+358 VAAPFMAWDWRFGS
-372 ERVRQT
+372 ERVRQS

-392 LDRMVLAAFDCAR
+392 LDRMVQAAFDCAH
-405 RLFGIRMVRNDAIA
+405 RLFGIRMLRNDAIP
-419 VYHPDVVAYEV
+419 VYHPDVVPYEV
-430 WDDSGA
+430 HDGD
-436 ASAGTAG
+436 
-443 EGRLIGIFLHDN
+443 RLIGIFLHDN

-471 WQGRN
+471 MQSRN
-476 GSVDLPVI
+476 GGVDLPVI

-527 RLSGTNVLRDFIEL
+527 RLSGTNVLRDFVEL

-567 PIPETLVRRLQE
+567 PIPAALVRRLQE

-586 YDTVRYAGSA
+586 YETARYAGSA

-605 RDKEPPADLPEFE
+605 QDKEPPADLPEFE

-630 VGINHRLLHFQ
+630 VGVNHRLLHFQ

-664 DAFEAF
+664 DAFDAF
-670 KEAGDAFDPVI
+670 KEAGNAFDPVV

-688 IYAAGDSVPPQQAY
+688 IYGAGDSVPPQQAY

-707 RMPSIGPLL
+707 RMPSIEPLL

>member
-1 VTWHLRRAS
+1 
-10 WLPDSGTPP
+10 
-19 SGRASREADILV
+19 
-31 MTATNPLLA
+31 MTAHNPLLA

-47 LPPFDQIRAAHFG
+47 LPPFDQIRASDFG
-60 PAFEVAM
+60 PAFEAAM
-67 KAQRSEV
+67 QTQRAEV
-74 EAIAAQPQAPDFD
+74 EAIAAQSAPPDFD

-147 DAVHARRHDLRLNPE
+147 DAVHERRHELSLTPE

-170 HLDFVRAGAQLGVD
+170 HVDFVRAGARLD
-184 KQPRY
+184 AERQPRY
-189 AQIMERLAQLTT
+189 AHLMERLAQLTT

-213 FLLELSDDE
+213 FQLELAEDE
-222 RAVFPP
+222 LDGLPP
-228 FVLAPPLQAA
+228 FVRAAARQAA
-238 SDRGLA
+238 TDRGLP
-244 EGRHV
+244 EGTHV

-262 FSTRRELRERAWRAW
+262 FSTQRALRERAWKAW
-277 VGRGENPGDTDN
+277 VGRGENEGETDN
-289 HEVARDILRLR
+289 REVARDILRLR

-305 MHGHSSYAEY
+305 MHGHASYADY

-320 MAGNIASVN
+320 MAGNVASVN
-329 NLLDDVY
+329 TLLDDVY
-336 ARALTALQA
+336 GRALDALRD
-345 EREAV
+345 ERTAV
-350 HERLRDAG
+350 HEALREAG
-358 VQAPFMAWDWRFGS
+358 VAAPYMAWDWRFGS
-372 ERVRQT
+372 ERVRQQ

-392 LDRMVLAAFDCAR
+392 LDRMVQAAFDCAH
-405 RLFGIRMVRNDAIA
+405 RLFGIRLQRNDAIP

-430 WDDSGA
+430 HD
-436 ASAGTAG
+436 G
-443 EGRLIGIFLHDN
+443 ERLVGIFLHDN

-471 WQGRN
+471 WQCRN
-476 GSVDLPVI
+476 GGVDLPVI
-484 MNNNNFAKGAPGEP
+484 MNNNNFAKGAAGEP

-514 HGLHGLLSNVTYQ
+514 HGLHGLLSDVTYQ
-527 RLSGTNVLRDFIEL
+527 RLSGTNVLRDFVEL

-586 YDTVRYAGSA
+586 YETVRYAGSA

-605 RDKEPPADLPEFE
+605 LEKEPPPDLAEFE
-618 AATLARLNLPPE
+618 AATLARLDLPPE
-630 VGINHRLLHFQ
+630 VGVNHRLLHFQ
-641 HLFSGSA
+641 HLFSGAA

-664 DAFEAF
+664 DAFDAF
-670 KEAGDAFDPVI
+670 REAGDAFDPAT
-681 AARLRQC
+681 AARLRDC
-688 IYAAGDSVPPQQAY
+688 IYAAGDSVSPQQAY
-702 AAFRG
+702 AGFRG
-707 RMPSIGPLL
+707 RMPSIQPLL

>member
-1 VTWHLRRAS
+1 MARRRHHPRQRFA
-10 WLPDSGTPP
+10 PHGGTTATSKKPTHH
-19 SGRASREADILV
+19 A
-31 MTATNPLLA
+31 MTTTNPLLA

-47 LPPFDQIRAAHFG
+47 LPPFDLIRAADFA
-60 PAFEVAM
+60 PALAAAM
-67 KAQRSEV
+67 QAQRAEV
-74 EAIAAQPQAPDFD
+74 ETIAAQPAPPDFD

-127 APLAAHESA
+127 GPMAAHDSA

-147 DAVHARRHDLRLNPE
+147 DAVHAARHDLSLDAE
-162 QLRLVERL
+162 SLRLVERL
-170 HLDFVRAGAQLGVD
+170 HLDFVRAGAQLGPD

-213 FLLELSDDE
+213 FQMELADDE
-222 RAVFPP
+222 LDGLPP
-228 FVLAPPLQAA
+228 FVRASARQAA
-238 SDRGLA
+238 TDRGL
-244 EGRHV
+244 GDDQHV

-262 FSTRRELRERAWRAW
+262 FSARRDLRERAWKAW
-277 VGRGENPGDTDN
+277 VGRGESEGETDN

-305 MHGHSSYAEY
+305 MHGHASYADF

-336 ARALTALQA
+336 ARALAALQG

-350 HERLRDAG
+350 HESLREAG
-358 VQAPFMAWDWRFGS
+358 VPGPYMAWDWRFGS
-372 ERVRQT
+372 ERVRQA
-378 RYAFDDGEVKPYFS
+378 RYAFDDAEVKPYFS
-392 LDRMVLAAFDCAR
+392 LARMVQAAFDCAH
-405 RLFGIRMVRNDAIA
+405 RLFGIRMVRNDAIP

-430 WDDSGA
+430 HDEN
-436 ASAGTAG
+436 AGQQ
-443 EGRLIGIFLHDN
+443 IGIFLHDN

-471 WQGRN
+471 WQCRN
-476 GSVDLPVI
+476 GGVELPVI

-514 HGLHGLLSNVTYQ
+514 HGLHGLLSNVTFQ
-527 RLSGTNVLRDFIEL
+527 RLSGTNVLRDFVEL

-567 PIPETLVRRLQE
+567 PIPEALVRRLQD

-586 YDTVRYAGSA
+586 YETVRYAGSA

-605 RDKEPPADLPEFE
+605 QDKEPPQDLPEFE

-630 VGINHRLLHFQ
+630 VAVNHRLLHFQ
-641 HLFSGSA
+641 HLFSGAS

-664 DAFEAF
+664 DAFDAF
-670 KEAGDAFDPVI
+670 KEAGSAFDPVV
-681 AARLRQC
+681 AARLREC
-688 IYAAGDSVPPQQAY
+688 IYGAGDSVAPQQAY

-707 RMPSIGPLL
+707 RMPSIEPLL
-716 RKRGLLPEDVEY
+716 RKRGLVPEDFTF

>member
-1 VTWHLRRAS
+1 MT
-10 WLPDSGTPP
+10 TP
-19 SGRASREADILV
+19 
-31 MTATNPLLA
+31 NPLLA

-47 LPPFDQIRAAHFG
+47 LPPFDQIEAAHFT
-60 PAFEVAM
+60 PAFEAAM
-67 KAQRSEV
+67 KAQRAEV
-74 EAIAAQPQAPDFD
+74 EAIAAQAEPADFD

-96 GRLLSRIEAA
+96 GRLLSRIETA

-115 SPEIQAVQRELA
+115 SPDIQAVQRELA
-127 APLAAHESA
+127 APLAAHDSA
-136 VMMHAGLFARL
+136 VMMHGGLFARL
-147 DAVHARRHDLRLNPE
+147 DAVHERRHELALSPE

-170 HLDFVRAGAQLGVD
+170 HVDFVRAGARLGPD

-213 FLLELSDDE
+213 FQLELSDDE
-222 RAVFPP
+222 LGGLPP
-228 FVLAPPLQAA
+228 FVRASARQAA
-238 SDRGLA
+238 SDRGLPA
-244 EGRHV
+244 GRHV

-262 FSTRRELRERAWRAW
+262 FSSHRALREKAWKAW
-277 VGRGENPGDTDN
+277 VGRGENEGETDN
-289 HEVARDILRLR
+289 REVARDILRLR

-305 MHGHSSYAEY
+305 MHGHASYADY

-329 NLLDDVY
+329 TLLDDVY
-336 ARALTALQA
+336 MRALSALKD
-345 EREAV
+345 ERDAV
-350 HERLRDAG
+350 HAALRDAG
-358 VQAPFMAWDWRFGS
+358 ETAPFMAWDWRYGS
-372 ERVRQT
+372 EKVRQQ

-392 LDRMVLAAFDCAR
+392 LDRMVQAAFDCAQ
-405 RLFGIRMVRNDAIA
+405 RLFGIRMVRNDAIP
-419 VYHPDVVAYEV
+419 VYHPDVVPYEV
-430 WDDSGA
+430 HDGDK
-436 ASAGTAG
+436 
-443 EGRLIGIFLHDN
+443 LIGIFLHDN

-471 WQGRN
+471 WQCRN
-476 GSVDLPVI
+476 GGDDLPVI

-527 RLSGTNVLRDFIEL
+527 RLSGTNVLRDFVEL

-555 IARHARHWQTGE
+555 IGRHARHWQTGA
-567 PIPETLVRRLQE
+567 PIPDALVQRLQA

-586 YDTVRYAGSA
+586 YETVRYCGSA
-596 LVDMAVHSR
+596 MVDMAVHAR
-605 RDKEPPADLPEFE
+605 TEPEPPADLCEFE
-618 AATLARLNLPPE
+618 RETLARIGVPPE
-630 VGINHRLLHFQ
+630 VGVNHRLVHFQ
-641 HLFSGSA
+641 HLFSGAS

-664 DAFEAF
+664 DAFDAF
-670 KEAGDAFDPVI
+670 HEAGGPFDAAV
-681 AARLRQC
+681 AERLRRC
-688 IYAAGDSVPPQQAY
+688 IYGAGDSVAPQQAY
-702 AAFRG
+702 QAFRG
-707 RMPSIGPLL
+707 RMASIEPLL
-716 RKRGLLPEDVEY
+716 KKRGLLVDA

>member
-1 VTWHLRRAS
+1 
-10 WLPDSGTPP
+10 
-19 SGRASREADILV
+19 

-40 DWTTPFA
+40 DWSTPFA
-47 LPPFDQIRAAHFG
+47 LPPFDRIRAADFG
-60 PAFEVAM
+60 PAFEAAM
-67 KAQRSEV
+67 KAQRAEV
-74 EAIAAQPQAPDFD
+74 EAIAAQSAAPDLE

-127 APLAAHESA
+127 GPLAAHESA
-136 VMMHAGLFARL
+136 VMMHAGLFARV
-147 DAVHARRHDLRLNPE
+147 DAVHAKRHELALDAE

-170 HLDFVRAGAQLGVD
+170 HVDFVRAGAKLGAD

-213 FLLELSDDE
+213 FQLELSDDE
-222 RAVFPP
+222 LDGLPP
-228 FVLAPPLQAA
+228 FVRASARQAA
-238 SDRGLA
+238 IDRGMA
-244 EGRHV
+244 EGMHV

-262 FSTRRELRERAWRAW
+262 FSNRRELRERAWKAW
-277 VGRGENPGDTDN
+277 VGRGEIEGETDN

-320 MAGNIASVN
+320 MAGNVASVN
-329 NLLDDVY
+329 TLLDDVY
-336 ARALTALQA
+336 SRALTALQD
-345 EREAV
+345 ERKAV
-350 HERLRDAG
+350 HEALRDAG
-358 VQAPFMAWDWRFGS
+358 VPAPYMAWDWRWGS
-372 ERVRQT
+372 EKVRQQ

-392 LDRMVLAAFDCAR
+392 LERMVQAAFDCAQ
-405 RLFGIRMVRNDAIA
+405 RLFGIRMVRNDAIP
-419 VYHPDVVAYEV
+419 VYHPDVVPYEV
-430 WDDSGA
+430 HDGD
-436 ASAGTAG
+436 
-443 EGRLIGIFLHDN
+443 RLIGIFLLDN

-471 WQGRN
+471 WQCRN
-476 GSVDLPVI
+476 GGVDLPVI

-514 HGLHGLLSNVTYQ
+514 HGLHGLLSDVTYQ
-527 RLSGTNVLRDFIEL
+527 RLSGTNVLRDFVEL

-586 YDTVRYAGSA
+586 YETVRYAGSA

-605 RDKEPPADLPEFE
+605 QDKEPPPDLPEFE

-664 DAFEAF
+664 DAFDAF
-670 KEAGDAFDPVI
+670 KEAGNAFDPAT

-688 IYAAGDSVPPQQAY
+688 IYGAGDSVAPQQAY
-702 AAFRG
+702 ASFRG
-707 RMPSIGPLL
+707 RMPSIEPLL

>member
-1 VTWHLRRAS
+1 
-10 WLPDSGTPP
+10 
-19 SGRASREADILV
+19 

-47 LPPFDQIRAAHFG
+47 LPPFDLIRASHFA
-60 PAFEVAM
+60 PAFEAAM
-67 KAQRSEV
+67 QAQRAEV
-74 EAIAAQPQAPDFD
+74 EAIAANADAPDFD

-115 SPEIQAVQRELA
+115 SPDIQAVQRELA
-127 APLAAHESA
+127 APLAAHDSA

-147 DAVHARRHDLRLNPE
+147 DAVHAKRHEPGLSPE

-170 HLDFVRAGAQLGVD
+170 HVDFVRAGAKLGAD

-213 FLLELSDDE
+213 FQLELSDDE
-222 RAVFPP
+222 LDGLPP
-228 FVLAPPLQAA
+228 FVRASARQAA

-244 EGRHV
+244 EGTHV

-262 FSTRRELRERAWRAW
+262 FSTRRELRERAWKAW
-277 VGRGENPGDTDN
+277 VGRGENEGETDN
-289 HEVARDILRLR
+289 REVARDILRLR

-305 MHGHSSYAEY
+305 MHGHASYAEY

-320 MAGNIASVN
+320 MAGNVASVN
-329 NLLDDVY
+329 TLLDDVY
-336 ARALTALQA
+336 SRALAALQD
-345 EREAV
+345 ERKAV
-350 HERLRDAG
+350 HEALRDAG
-358 VQAPFMAWDWRFGS
+358 VAAPYMAWDWRYGS
-372 ERVRQT
+372 EKVRQQ

-392 LDRMVLAAFDCAR
+392 LDRMVQAAFDCAH
-405 RLFGIRMVRNDAIA
+405 RLFGIRMVRNDAIP
-419 VYHPDVVAYEV
+419 VYHPDVVPYEV
-430 WDDSGA
+430 WDDTAPDSAGTPNHPPGGARPGSGA
-436 ASAGTAG
+436 AERGGRASG

-463 GAWMSALR
+463 GAWMSSLR
-471 WQGRN
+471 LQSRN
-476 GSVDLPVI
+476 GPVDLPVI

-527 RLSGTNVLRDFIEL
+527 RLSGTNVLRDFVEL
-541 PSQLFEH
+541 PSQLYEH

-579 ARRWGQA
+579 SRRWGQA
-586 YDTVRYAGSA
+586 YETVRYAGSA

-605 RDKEPPADLPEFE
+605 TDKEPPADLPEFE

-630 VGINHRLLHFQ
+630 VGVNHRLLHFQ

-664 DAFEAF
+664 DAFDAF
-670 KEAGDAFDPVI
+670 KEAGSAFDPVT

-688 IYAAGDSVPPQQAY
+688 IYGAGDSVAPQQAY

-707 RMPSIGPLL
+707 RMPSIEPLL